1 MFKIGMFS
9 QLVRVS
15 PRMLRHYEKC
25 GLFYPAEIDKIN
37 GYRLYS
43 SSQIPLILRIVALRD
58 MGFSIQEIGD
68 ILDNF
73 EEQDNTRKIFQE
85 KSKAIQESI
94 SNEMKKMDLLNKM
107 YERIEKGNYTI
118 TCGEVILK
126 TIPSIQV
133 LSLRE
138 TISDYSYQEALW
150 EKMYAYIGNNDLYT
164 IIENDVIVIYHDTE
178 YKEQDIDIEIAVPVK
193 ELRKSTDQFIFKELE
208 PIALAASV
216 ICEGSYDKTLP
227 EGETMLAKWIED
239 NGYEIV
245 GSERAYGLCHPGN
258 EQDPDK
264 YQTEI
269 QFPIVKKHK
278 KER

>member
-1 MFKIGMFS
+1 
-9 QLVRVS
+9 
-15 PRMLRHYEKC
+15 MLRHYEKC

-43 SSQIPLILRIVALRD
+43 AAQIPLILRIIALRD
-58 MGFSIQEIGD
+58 VGFSIQEIGD

-73 EEQDNTRKIFQE
+73 EEQDNTQEIFQV
-85 KSKAIQESI
+85 KSRAIQQGI
-94 SNEMKKMDLLNKM
+94 ANEMRKMDLLNKM
-107 YERIEKGNYTI
+107 YERIEKGNYTT
-118 TCGEVILK
+118 TCGEVVLK
-126 TIPSIQV
+126 KIPCIKV

-138 TISDYSYQEALW
+138 VISDYSYQEVLW
-150 EKMYAYIGNNDLYT
+150 EKMYTYIGENNLFS
-164 IIENDVIVIYHDTE
+164 IIEDNIIVIYHETE
-178 YKEQDIDIEIAVPVK
+178 YKEKDIDIEIVVPVK
-193 ELRKSTDQFIFKELE
+193 EMKKSTGSFIFKELE
-208 PIALAASV
+208 SIQLAATV

-239 NGYEIV
+239 NGYEII

-269 QFPIVKKHK
+269 QFPIVKKQ
-278 KER
+278 